1 MAYIFIKKM
10 IIFYYKY
17 LFTIIMSYQQ
27 FIDSVYTNNLTTLK
41 NMCQS
46 DPNII
51 NEVNTNSATLLADL
65 IYMNLDLM
73 NPSTEINYFNSDHII
88 IDTFILVFLIKSGIN
103 LPKSMNL
110 LFDYSRMFG
119 STFNMNTAIYERM
132 LEDQKQY
139 YENLLKE
146 KLQEQKEQLLEE
158 IYAPNGIGY
167 QAAKERFE
175 TQ

>member
-1 MAYIFIKKM
+1 
-10 IIFYYKY
+10 
-17 LFTIIMSYQQ
+17 MSYQQ

-65 IYMNLDLM
+65 INMNLDLM

-103 LPKSMNL
+103 LPKSMDL

-119 STFNMNTAIYERM
+119 SSFNMTTVIYERM
-132 LEDQKQY
+132 LKDQKQY

>member
-1 MAYIFIKKM
+1 
-10 IIFYYKY
+10 
-17 LFTIIMSYQQ
+17 MSYQQ

-103 LPKSMNL
+103 LPKSMDL

-119 STFNMNTAIYERM
+119 SSFNMTTVIYERM
-132 LEDQKQY
+132 LKDQKQY

>member
-1 MAYIFIKKM
+1 
-10 IIFYYKY
+10 
-17 LFTIIMSYQQ
+17 MSYQQ

-103 LPKSMNL
+103 LPKSMDL

-119 STFNMNTAIYERM
+119 SSFNMTTVIYERM

>member
-27 FIDSVYTNNLTTLK
+27 FIDAVYTNNLTTLK

-73 NPSTEINYFNSDHII
+73 NPSTESDHLS
-88 IDTFILVFLIKSGIN
+88 IDTFILVFIIKSGIN
-103 LPKSMNL
+103 LPKSMDL

-119 STFNMNTAIYERM
+119 SSFNMTTVIYERM
-132 LEDQKQY
+132 LKDQKQY

-158 IYAPNGIGY
+158 IYAPDGIGY

-175 TQ
+175 TQINLVT